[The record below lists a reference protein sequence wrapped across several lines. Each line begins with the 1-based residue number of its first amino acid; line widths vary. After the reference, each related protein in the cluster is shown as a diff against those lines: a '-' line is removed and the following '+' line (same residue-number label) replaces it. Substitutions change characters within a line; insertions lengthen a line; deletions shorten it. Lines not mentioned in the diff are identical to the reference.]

1 VTTASDPIGRAY
13 WRAAPI
19 STIGIAGTEV
29 ITGSAR
35 KFTTTNGSTFTPA
48 GCAEGA
54 DLFVDVL
61 VPAID
66 KLQVR
71 PNIAASNERVNS

>member
-19 STIGIAGTEV
+19 STIEIAGTEV
-29 ITGSAR
+29 ITTSAG

-48 GCAEGA
+48 GYVKGA

-61 VPAID
+61 VPVID

-71 PNIAASNERVNS
+71 PNIAAGNDCMNS